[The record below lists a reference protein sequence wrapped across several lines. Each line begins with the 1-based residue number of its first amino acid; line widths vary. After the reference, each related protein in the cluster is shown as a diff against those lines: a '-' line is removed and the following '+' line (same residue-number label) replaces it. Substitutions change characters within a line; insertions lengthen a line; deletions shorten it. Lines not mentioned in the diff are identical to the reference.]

1 MMNPVGSIQIVGD
14 QIHLAGLLAARE
26 RHGARRAVMKVAVSF
41 IVTLCLG
48 WSLVVGILW
57 LRAEKAHRE
66 EVIRLKFF
74 SAVSEA
80 KVSCLE
86 ERTPFSAG
94 RLQSL
99 HVRLEHCI
107 TTELTRRG
115 YPHDRAHLQPTQQRG
130 DGYETTR

>member
-1 MMNPVGSIQIVGD
+1 MNPVGSIQIVGD

-26 RHGARRAVMKVAVSF
+26 RHGARRAAMKVVVSF
-41 IVTLCLG
+41 IVALCLG
-48 WSLVVGILW
+48 GSLVVGILW

-99 HVRLEHCI
+99 RVRLDECVAA
-107 TTELTRRG
+107 ELARRG
-115 YPHDRAHLQPTQQRG
+115 YPRDRAHPQPIQQRG
-130 DGYETTR
+130 DRYETTR